1 MPPTTPTNGPRSLKR
16 YAIGALVLIVIAWLI
31 YALAGGPSAPERERA
46 ASPPAQ
52 QP

>member
-1 MPPTTPTNGPRSLKR
+1 MPATNELRSLKR
-16 YAIGALVLIVIAWLI
+16 YAIGALILIVIAWII
-31 YALAGGPSAPERERA
+31 YALAGGPSGPERERG

>member
-1 MPPTTPTNGPRSLKR
+1 MPATNRPDSLKR
-16 YAIGALVLIVIAWLI
+16 YAIVALILIMIAWII
-31 YALAGGPSAPERERA
+31 YALAGGPSAPERERG